1 MGIEEVTKTTR
12 TRLCIES
19 GERSWLKD
27 ARFTA
32 RDIAN
37 DTLRLKQDG
46 YNKTDIQREVD
57 RNDFLRNNKCA
68 VVGKALQ
75 AWGSYKELLNWW
87 HDQDDT
93 NVGKPSPPATDKK
106 GAYPLVMA
114 HTEGYRLTYNDE
126 TDRIRFRVSPKP
138 YKKVK
143 GHLRG
148 RPEDLNLIESAL
160 ADDEWSLGQA
170 ELLSRKSK
178 IFDESSKCHGTSR
191 YRDGVYYLHVT
202 VKTEVEVSE
211 PEDADTLVGVDINE
225 RNITL
230 TALNRETMD
239 TLGTLVLDYGSVKA
253 ERQRYHTITKRCQE
267 HGQHSIHH
275 QLGEKEERYTEWI
288 LHRLSRVVV
297 EFAQQFSNPVIVFED
312 LTGIR
317 DAIKYGTYM
326 NRRLH
331 KLPFHKFEKQVR
343 YKATWNQ
350 IPCETVGSPYNS
362 KSCSCCG
369 HRGYRQGRRFRC
381 TNDSCAVQ
389 QDHADRNA
397 SVNVAWRA
405 WAKHAG
411 VDVESVNYRT
421 RKTQPFVRKVS
432 LSGSGR
438 SVNRPSSSREIAL
451 RGVLTT

>member
-1 MGIEEVTKTTR
+1 MGIEEVTKTAR
-12 TRLCIES
+12 TRLYIES
-19 GERSWLKD
+19 GKRSWLKD
-27 ARFTA
+27 ARYTA
-32 RDIAN
+32 RDLAN

-46 YNKTDIQREVD
+46 YSRTKIQKKIDRE
-57 RNDFLRNNKCA
+57 DFLRNNKCA

-75 AWGSYKELLNWW
+75 AWDSYKELLNWW

-93 NVGKPSPPATDKK
+93 NVGKPSPPATDKE
-106 GAYPLVMA
+106 GTYPLVMA
-114 HTEGYRLTYNDE
+114 HTEGYRLTHNDE

-160 ADDEWSLGQA
+160 TEDEWSLGQA
-170 ELLSRKSK
+170 ELL
-178 IFDESSKCHGTSR
+178 

-202 VKTEVEVSE
+202 VKTEVELPE
-211 PEDADTLVGVDINE
+211 PEDAGTLVGVDINE
-225 RNITL
+225 RNIAL
-230 TALNRETMD
+230 TALTRETMD

-275 QLGEKEERYTEWI
+275 QLGEKEERYTEWV
-288 LHRLSRVVV
+288 LHRMSRVVV
-297 EFAQQFSNPVIVFED
+297 EFAQQFPNPVIVFED
-312 LTGIR
+312 LSGIR

-331 KLPFHKFEKQVR
+331 KLPFHKFEQQVR

-362 KSCSCCG
+362 KACSCCG

-381 TNDSCAVQ
+381 TNDSCEVQ

-438 SVNRPSSSREIAL
+438 SVNRPSSSRDIAS
-451 RGVLTT
+451 RGVLST